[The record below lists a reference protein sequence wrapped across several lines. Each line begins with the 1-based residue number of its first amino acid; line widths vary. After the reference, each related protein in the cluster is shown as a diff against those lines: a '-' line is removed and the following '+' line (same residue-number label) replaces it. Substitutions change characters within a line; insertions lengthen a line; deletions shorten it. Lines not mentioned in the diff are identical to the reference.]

1 MSAELVPYR
10 SNTVDTLAEKD
21 VLNSAVTLAAK
32 IANTAM
38 VPKALRGKPDEV
50 LGILLYGREIGV
62 GPMTALQQVHIVE
75 GRPTASAD
83 LLWAR
88 AQQAGHE
95 LWVEHTD
102 DRQCT
107 VAGRRRGW
115 PDERPDTRVTFTLAD
130 ATRAGLSNKDNWK
143 KNPRRMLQA
152 RAKSELAKL
161 VAGDSMLATPFSAE
175 EVADGLDGGSWAQP
189 ATSALVAAE
198 TPAEPRRR
206 ITRAKAAEP
215 AEASQAPDLLGA
227 LGKSVDDARADRLRK
242 RHRAICSEYGIPD
255 STRKNLIASIAG
267 DGRASSNELDA
278 DELGRLCNELEAVGQ
293 ELRATDNEPVDAE
306 IVDDQLPL
314 AGHD

>member
-1 MSAELVPYR
+1 MNAELVPYR
-10 SNTVDTLAEKD
+10 SHTVDTLAEKD

-175 EVADGLDGGSWAQP
+175 EVADGLDGGSWVQP
-189 ATSALVAAE
+189 ATPALAAAE

-206 ITRAKAAEP
+206 IVRADKTKPADEPAEP
-215 AEASQAPDLLGA
+215 ALI
-227 LGKSVDDARADRLRK
+227 DDARRATLQRK
-242 RHRAICSEYGIPD
+242 HRAICSQYGIPD
-255 STRKNLIASIAG
+255 STRLALIAAIAG
-267 DGRASSNELDA
+267 DGRTSSNDLTAEELSV
-278 DELGRLCNELEAVGQ
+278 LCGELEATGQ
-293 ELRATDNEPVDAE
+293 ELRATDNVEDAE

-314 AGHD
+314 AGP